1 MRGHEGEESPQ
12 KNLSAAMALY
22 LSQGVLEYRQSNTFK
37 IRFVRIARGRQT
49 DGASPP
55 MHMNLPGNQNR
66 PSRAPRAHSPGR
78 IALYPGHAPFW
89 ARRDVLVGTLAC
101 VLDEFGPSPHA
112 ANPVVYRSGILGRTV
127 LAPRRW
133 PRALKRERCS
143 GRIGASRRRGAVP
156 ADPDVLWC

>member
-55 MHMNLPGNQNR
+55 MHTNLPGNQNR
-66 PSRAPRAHSPGR
+66 SFSTLRAHSSPCK
-78 IALYPGHAPFW
+78 IALTSGAC
-89 ARRDVLVGTLAC
+89 AVL
-101 VLDEFGPSPHA
+101 GP
-112 ANPVVYRSGILGRTV
+112 T
-127 LAPRRW
+127 
-133 PRALKRERCS
+133 RC
-143 GRIGASRRRGAVP
+143 
-156 ADPDVLWC
+156 